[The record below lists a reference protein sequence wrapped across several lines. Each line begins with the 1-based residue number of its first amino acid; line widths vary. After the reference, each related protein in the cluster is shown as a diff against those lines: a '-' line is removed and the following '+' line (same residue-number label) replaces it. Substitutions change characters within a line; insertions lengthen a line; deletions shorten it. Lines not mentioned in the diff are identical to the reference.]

1 MYYYYYYYYYY
12 YWVTYFLEYGIQGV
26 KICNEI
32 LIKLQKIT
40 EYLLCFKL
48 MERLWYIRGREGER
62 EAGRIVG
69 AVDSGW

>member
-1 MYYYYYYYYYY
+1 M
-12 YWVTYFLEYGIQGV
+12 

-48 MERLWYIRGREGER
+48 MERYGTLEGER

-69 AVDSGW
+69 AVGSGW

>member
-1 MYYYYYYYYYY
+1 ME
-12 YWVTYFLEYGIQGV
+12 FRGV

-48 MERLWYIRGREGER
+48 LERLWYIRGREGER
-62 EAGRIVG
+62 EVGRIVG